1 MTLHKILIP
10 LDGSAFS
17 RQILPTINELF
28 HPESYEL
35 ILLRVAPPPQA
46 VTDVPPLHTTGAWP
60 HVTLPPRSEEYAQ
73 HTISLAEVEESV
85 RSDLQDELLRQL
97 YRLEQRGYRVT
108 TLVRFGEPSEEIV
121 AVADAEGVDLVAMA
135 THGRTG
141 FAHMLVGS
149 VAERVLRHLT
159 IPVMMLRPAEL
170 L

>member
-1 MTLHKILIP
+1 MTRHKILIP

-28 HPESYEL
+28 HPDVYEL
-35 ILLRVAPPPQA
+35 ILLRVAPSPHA
-46 VTDVPPLHTTGAWP
+46 ITDAPPLHTTGAWP
-60 HVTLPPRSEEYAQ
+60 HITPSPRREAYAE

-97 YRLEQRGYRVT
+97 YHLEQRGYRVT

-121 AVADAEGVDLVAMA
+121 AVADAEGVELVAMA

-159 IPVMMLRPAEL
+159 IPVMMLRPSEL